1 METPRN
7 FTDKMWGTEG
17 MDNNSLS
24 EFNIPLSS
32 AIGMIENY
40 CKQKDE
46 AIEKALEVFDQYVED
61 GGHFYGH
68 GFYIVI
74 EKLKAA
80 KNDVE

>member
-1 METPRN
+1 
-7 FTDKMWGTEG
+7 
-17 MDNNSLS
+17 
-24 EFNIPLSS
+24 
-32 AIGMIENY
+32 MIENY

-68 GFYIVI
+68 GIYIAI

-80 KNDVE
+80 KNDVK